1 MSSRYSLATL
11 TLLATLAA
19 LVMPGR
25 VSADPTPEL
34 TLKTAGDLE
43 WPDGVEANLRTLI
56 DLSRYPCRPG
66 TGQKALIQR
75 QVRDN
80 SRAALQALG
89 FYQPVLTPQWRDAD
103 EERCFALTLTVDPGE
118 PTRISAVDITL
129 NGDAAD
135 DPAFQRTI
143 DNAGLKQG
151 QRLRH
156 DRYSRLK
163 QSLQQLLINRGYAEG
178 ALTRHRLEV
187 DRDRR
192 EARVVLQV
200 DSGPRYRFGDIT
212 LTGDEQI
219 NEPLRRAYLQF
230 ESGEPFSNDKLLA
243 TQQAYLAPAISA
255 RYAWTGANRTSKTG
269 PSM

>member
-11 TLLATLAA
+11 AVLAILTASA
-19 LVMPGR
+19 MPGR
-25 VSADPTPEL
+25 VSADPAPEL
-34 TLKTAGDLE
+34 TLKTAGDRE
-43 WPDGVEANLRTLI
+43 WPEGVEANLRTLI

-66 TGQKALIQR
+66 PGQKALIQR

-103 EERCFALTLTVDPGE
+103 DERCFALTLTVDPGE
-118 PTRISAVDITL
+118 PTRISALDITL

-143 DNAGLKQG
+143 DNAGLEQG

-163 QSLQQLLINRGYAEG
+163 QSLQQLLINRVTPRAASPATVWRWTGTAVKRG
-178 ALTRHRLEV
+178 WCCTWTA
-187 DRDRR
+187 
-192 EARVVLQV
+192 AR
-200 DSGPRYRFGDIT
+200 
-212 LTGDEQI
+212 
-219 NEPLRRAYLQF
+219 
-230 ESGEPFSNDKLLA
+230 
-243 TQQAYLAPAISA
+243 AIASA
-255 RYAWTGANRTSKTG
+255 RS
-269 PSM
+269 P